1 MSTDPRARA
10 PVPSTHGT
18 SDEPGG
24 TAPGVG
30 AQTELEAK
38 GRPSPRQV
46 LRDLGPREFANALI
60 ALIFSATGPVAVIL
74 TAGAQGG
81 LSPAQLSSWIFGV
94 FFANGILTILMSWA
108 YRTPLAFFWTIP
120 GTVIVGNSLGHLGWS
135 EVLGAYVVTGVVIL
149 LVGVSG
155 LARRLMDWI
164 PMPIIMAMV
173 AGVFLQF
180 GLGLID
186 AVWSSLAVA
195 LPMAVAFVVVGAVP
209 RLARVIPP
217 ILAAMIVGIIAV
229 VLAGGLSRGVLDDG
243 LLAAPVLQAPE
254 FTLRAITELVVPLAI
269 TVLVVQNGQGIA
281 VLRARGHHPPVS
293 ACAVACG
300 VWSLLVSAIGAVS
313 TCLTGPTNALLV
325 SSGERER
332 HYAAAIANGAL
343 ALVVGILS
351 PAFVGLILG
360 TPAAFIA
367 ALGGLAMLAPL
378 QGAFV
383 TAFRT
388 DRALGPLVCLL
399 VTVADVSLMG
409 ISAPFWGIV
418 LGMAVTALLERRVL
432 S

>member
-1 MSTDPRARA
+1 MSNSHDLRSPASPNREAAASAASPGDDERNPA
-10 PVPSTHGT
+10 PP
-18 SDEPGG
+18 
-24 TAPGVG
+24 
-30 AQTELEAK
+30 
-38 GRPSPRQV
+38 GRPSPRRV
-46 LRDLGPREFANALI
+46 LADLGPREFANALI

-74 TAGAQGG
+74 TAGAQGD

-94 FFANGILTILMSWA
+94 FFANGLLTIAMSWL

-135 EVLGAYVVTGVVIL
+135 EVLGAYIVTGL
-149 LVGVSG
+149 LIVAVGLSG

-186 AVWSSLAVA
+186 AVWTSLSVA
-195 LPMAVAFVVVGAVP
+195 LPMSIAFVVVGAVP
-209 RLARVIPP
+209 RLARVFPP
-217 ILAAMIVGIIAV
+217 ILAAMLVGVFAV
-229 VLAGGLSRGVLDDG
+229 VLTGGLTRGVLDDG
-243 LLAAPVLQAPE
+243 LVAAPLLQAPE

-269 TVLVVQNGQGIA
+269 TVLVVQNGQGVA

-293 ACAVACG
+293 ACATASG
-300 VWSLLVSAIGAVS
+300 VWSLLVAPIGAVS
-313 TCLTGPTNALLV
+313 SCLTGPTNALLV
-325 SSGERER
+325 SSGERAR
-332 HYAAAIANGAL
+332 HYAAAIACGAL
-343 ALVVGILS
+343 ALIVGILA
-351 PAFVGLILG
+351 PAFVGLSLG

-378 QGAFV
+378 QGSFV

-388 DRALGPLVCLL
+388 DRALGPLICFL
-399 VTVADVSLMG
+399 VTVADVSLLG

-418 LGMAVTALLERRVL
+418 LGMAVTALLERRSL

>member
-1 MSTDPRARA
+1 MTTGP
-10 PVPSTHGT
+10 PSTV
-18 SDEPGG
+18 SP
-24 TAPGVG
+24 APAATTG
-30 AQTELEAK
+30 
-38 GRPSPRQV
+38 PSPRRV
-46 LRDLGPREFANALI
+46 LSDIGPREFANALI
-60 ALIFSATGPVAVIL
+60 ALVFSATGPVAVIL
-74 TAGAQGG
+74 TAGGQGD
-81 LSPAQLSSWIFGV
+81 LSPGQLSSWIFGV
-94 FFANGILTILMSWA
+94 FFANGLLTILMSWIH
-108 YRTPLAFFWTIP
+108 RTPLAFFWTIP
-120 GTVIVGNSLGHLGWS
+120 GTVIVGNSLAHLRWS

-149 LVGVSG
+149 LVGLSG

-180 GLGLID
+180 GLGLVSS
-186 AVWSSLAVA
+186 VWSSAAVA
-195 LPMAVAFVVVGAVP
+195 LPMALAFVVVGSVP
-209 RLARVIPP
+209 RVARVVPP
-217 ILAAMIVGIIAV
+217 ILAAMVVGIVAV
-229 VLAGGLSRGVLDDG
+229 VLTGGLSRGILDDG
-243 LLAAPVLQAPE
+243 LIAAPMLQTPE
-254 FTLRAITELVVPLAI
+254 FTLRAMTELVVPLAI

-281 VLRARGHHPPVS
+281 VLRAKGHHPPVS

-313 TCLTGPTNALLV
+313 TCLTGPTNALIV
-325 SSGERER
+325 SSGDRER
-332 HYAAAIANGAL
+332 HYAAAITNGAL
-343 ALVVGILS
+343 ALVVGVLS

-378 QGAFV
+378 QSAFV

-399 VTVADVSLMG
+399 VTVAEVSLLG

-418 LGMAVTALLERRVL
+418 VGMAVTALLERRTL

>member
-1 MSTDPRARA
+1 MTTVLKS
-10 PVPSTHGT
+10 
-18 SDEPGG
+18 
-24 TAPGVG
+24 
-30 AQTELEAK
+30 
-38 GRPSPRQV
+38 RPSPRQV
-46 LRDLGPREFANALI
+46 LTDIGPREFANALI
-60 ALIFSATGPVAVIL
+60 ALIFTATGPVAVIL
-74 TAGAQGG
+74 TAGAQGD

-135 EVLGAYVVTGVVIL
+135 EVLGAYVVTGVLIL

-209 RLARVIPP
+209 RVARVIPP
-217 ILAAMIVGIIAV
+217 ILAAMVVGVIAV

-243 LLAAPVLQAPE
+243 LVAAPLLQAPE

-281 VLRARGHHPPVS
+281 VLRERGHHPPVS
-293 ACAVACG
+293 ACATACG
-300 VWSLLVSAIGAVS
+300 IWSLLVSAIGAVS

-325 SSGERER
+325 SSGDRTR
-332 HYAAAIANGAL
+332 HYAAAITNGAL

-399 VTVADVSLMG
+399 VTVADVSLLG

>member
-1 MSTDPRARA
+1 MST
-10 PVPSTHGT
+10 VPPTTGRQL
-18 SDEPGG
+18 DL
-24 TAPGVG
+24 VG
-30 AQTELEAK
+30 S
-38 GRPSPRQV
+38 GRPSPRRV
-46 LRDLGPREFANALI
+46 LADLGPREFANALI
-60 ALIFSATGPVAVIL
+60 ALVFSATGPVAVIL
-74 TAGAQGG
+74 AAGGQGE
-81 LSPAQLSSWIFGV
+81 LTPAQLSSWIFGV
-94 FFANGILTILMSWA
+94 FFANGLLTIIMSWA

-120 GTVIVGNSLGHLGWS
+120 GTVIVGNSLGHLRWS

-149 LVGVSG
+149 LVGLSG

-173 AGVFLQF
+173 AGVFLRF
-180 GLGLID
+180 GLGLVE
-186 AVWSSLAVA
+186 AVWTSAAVA
-195 LPMAVAFVVVGAVP
+195 LPMAVAFLAVGAVP
-209 RLARVIPP
+209 RLARIVPP
-217 ILAAMIVGIIAV
+217 ILAAMIVGIAAV
-229 VLAGGLSRGVLDDG
+229 VVAGGLSRGIIDDG
-243 LLAAPVLQAPE
+243 IIAAPMLQSPE
-254 FTLRAITELVVPLAI
+254 FTLRAMTELVVPLAI

-281 VLRARGHHPPVS
+281 VLRAKGHRPPVS

-325 SSGERER
+325 SSGERSR

-343 ALVVGILS
+343 ALVVGVVA

-378 QGAFV
+378 QSAFV

-399 VTVADVSLMG
+399 VTVADVSLLG
-409 ISAPFWGIV
+409 VSAPFWGIV
-418 LGMAVTALLERRVL
+418 LGMAVSALLERRHPA
-432 S
+432 

>member
-1 MSTDPRARA
+1 MTSPASTGRPGPAPAQNRVDPA
-10 PVPSTHGT
+10 
-18 SDEPGG
+18 E
-24 TAPGVG
+24 
-30 AQTELEAK
+30 
-38 GRPSPRQV
+38 RPSPRQV
-46 LRDLGPREFANALI
+46 LANLGPREFANALI

-74 TAGAQGG
+74 SAGEQGG
-81 LSPAQLSSWIFGV
+81 LTPQQLSSWIFGV

-120 GTVIVGNSLGHLGWS
+120 GTVIVGNSLTHLRWS
-135 EVLGAYVVTGVVIL
+135 EVLGAYVVTGAVIL
-149 LVGVSG
+149 VVGLSG
-155 LARRLMDWI
+155 LARKAMNRL
-164 PMPIIMAMV
+164 PMPLIMAMV

-186 AVWSSLAVA
+186 AVWSSAAVA
-195 LPMAVAFVVVGAVP
+195 LPMAVAFVVVGAIP
-209 RLARVIPP
+209 RVGRVLPP
-217 ILAAMIVGIIAV
+217 ILAAMVVGIVAV
-229 VLAGGLSRGVLDDG
+229 MLDGGLSRGIVDDG
-243 LLAAPVLQAPE
+243 LMATPMLQAPE
-254 FTLRAITELVVPLAI
+254 FTLRSLTELVVPLAI

-281 VLRARGHHPPVS
+281 VLRAKGHEPPVS

-300 VWSLLVSAIGAVS
+300 VWSLVVSTIGAVS

-325 SSGERER
+325 SSGEPRR
-332 HYAAAIANGAL
+332 HYAAAIGNGGL
-343 ALVVGILS
+343 ALVVGVLS

-378 QGAFV
+378 QSSFV

-399 VTVADVSLMG
+399 VTVADVNLLG

-418 LGMAVTALLERRVL
+418 LGLAVTALLERRVT

>member
-1 MSTDPRARA
+1 MSNSPDLRA
-10 PVPSTHGT
+10 PGSPTGA
-18 SDEPGG
+18 PGG
-24 TAPGVG
+24 ENDPVARPGRPR
-30 AQTELEAK
+30 
-38 GRPSPRQV
+38 RPSPRQV
-46 LRDLGPREFANALI
+46 LTDLGPREFANALI

-94 FFANGILTILMSWA
+94 FFANGLLTILMSWL

-120 GTVIVGNSLGHLGWS
+120 GTVIVGNSLGHLRWS
-135 EVLGAYVVTGVVIL
+135 EVLGAYVVTGLLILVVGL
-149 LVGVSG
+149 SG

-173 AGVFLQF
+173 AGVFLRF
-180 GLGLID
+180 GLGLVE
-186 AVWSSLAVA
+186 AVWSSVTVA
-195 LPMAVAFVVVGAVP
+195 LPMALAFVLVGAVP
-209 RLARVIPP
+209 RLARVLPP
-217 ILAAMIVGIIAV
+217 ILAAMLVGVVAV
-229 VLAGGLSRGVLDDG
+229 VLTGGLSRGIADDG

-254 FTLRAITELVVPLAI
+254 FTVRAIAELVIPLAI

-281 VLRARGHHPPVS
+281 VLRTAGHHPPVS
-293 ACAVACG
+293 ATAVACG
-300 VWSLLVSAIGAVS
+300 VWSLLVSSIGAVS
-313 TCLTGPTNALLV
+313 TCLTGPTNALIV
-325 SSGERER
+325 ASGDRSR
-332 HYAAAIANGAL
+332 HYAAAMANGAM
-343 ALVVGILS
+343 ALVVGVLS

-378 QGAFV
+378 QASFV

-399 VTVADVSLMG
+399 VTVADVSLLG

-418 LGMAVTALLERRVL
+418 LGMAVTALLERRVHT
-432 S
+432 

>member
-1 MSTDPRARA
+1 MSI
-10 PVPSTHGT
+10 THKDRDT
-18 SDEPGG
+18 ATP
-24 TAPGVG
+24 TAPSGR
-30 AQTELEAK
+30 ASAARIAD

-46 LRDLGPREFANALI
+46 LADLGPREFANALI
-60 ALIFSATGPVAVIL
+60 ALIFTATGPVAVIL
-74 TAGAQGG
+74 SAGAQGN

-120 GTVIVGNSLGHLGWS
+120 GTVIVGNSLGHLAWS
-135 EVLGAYVVTGVVIL
+135 EVLGAYVVTGLLIL
-149 LVGVSG
+149 VMGLSG

-173 AGVFLQF
+173 AGVFLRF
-180 GLGLID
+180 GLGLVES
-186 AVWSSLAVA
+186 VWESVSVA

-209 RLARVIPP
+209 RLARVFPP
-217 ILAAMIVGIIAV
+217 ILAAMVVGIVAV
-229 VLAGGLSRGVLDDG
+229 VLTGGLSRGVLDDG
-243 LLAAPVLQAPE
+243 LMAAPMLQAPV
-254 FTLRAITELVVPLAI
+254 FTLQSITELVVPLAI
-269 TVLVVQNGQGIA
+269 TVLVVQNGQGVA
-281 VLRARGHHPPVS
+281 VLRASGHKPPVS

-300 VWSLLVSAIGAVS
+300 IWSTAVAAIGAVS

-325 SSGERER
+325 SSGQKER
-332 HYAAAIANGAL
+332 HYAAAIASGVL
-343 ALVVGILS
+343 ALVVGIVS

-378 QGAFV
+378 QGSFV

-388 DRALGPLVCLL
+388 ERSLGPLVCLL
-399 VTVADVSLMG
+399 VTVADVSLLG

-418 LGMAVTALLERRVL
+418 LGMAVTALLERRSL